1 MSYIFANPN
10 PLDKMVGDCVVRAI
24 SLCEDLSWEEVYL
37 SLCVMESTDYQHSFA
52 IAVAM
57 FR

>member
-24 SLCEDLSWEEVYL
+24 SLCEDLSWEAL
-37 SLCVMESTDYQHSFA
+37 LMLWTSSHIQSNQSKL
-52 IAVAM
+52 
-57 FR
+57 